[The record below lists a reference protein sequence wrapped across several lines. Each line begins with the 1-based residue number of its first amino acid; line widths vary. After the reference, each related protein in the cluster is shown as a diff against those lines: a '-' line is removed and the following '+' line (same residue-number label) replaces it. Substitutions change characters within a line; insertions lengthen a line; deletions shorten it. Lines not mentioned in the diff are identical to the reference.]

1 MKKFLSSVLSSFF
14 GVILAVSV
22 LFFLFFVILFGLFS
36 GLGEKESIRIHDK
49 AVLRIDINGPLPD
62 RGSDEPR
69 LVFSGNDFDLREQ
82 TGLRHLLKSIEM
94 AADDER
100 IRGIYLHL
108 GMLAP
113 GAATLEELRSQ
124 LSAFKASGKFI
135 VAYGEMVGEA
145 NYYLGSVADV
155 LALHPAG
162 LFEFNG
168 LSSERV
174 FFKRALDRL
183 GIKVQVFYVG
193 KYKSAT
199 EPFRYDQMSDAI
211 REQTRALLRSR
222 KDHDL
227 SAIAASRNMP
237 VQRLD
242 SLQKALAVFS
252 PEEALKAGLADT
264 LVYQDELYKI
274 MKRKAGINTDS
285 SDERLQIVPLMKYYE
300 KMKSDGK
307 LIDLAPDTMIAVVYA
322 EGEIV
327 MGKGSDGQIGSD
339 TYIETLRKLREN
351 KHVGAVVLRV
361 NSPGGSALASDAIW
375 REIILLRK
383 EKPVV
388 VSMGNLAASGG
399 YYISAGADKIIA
411 QSNTITGSIGIFG
424 LWLNMGDLMTK
435 KLGITSDTV
444 KTAPY
449 ADAGNIFR
457 SMTPREEEV
466 IQSYVN
472 SGYRMFLEKVAQG
485 RNLSVEE
492 VNNIAQ
498 GRVWSGSDALEIGL
512 VDRIG
517 GLNDAI
523 AEAADLAGIRDYYT
537 EIYPREKKFL
547 DKLSDMFGTETAM
560 QSWLNSEE
568 MKPFRTLI
576 ENADM
581 LSRSGEHLFYRMP
594 YDLIIK

>member
-22 LFFLFFVILFGLFS
+22 LFFFFFVILFGLFS
-36 GLGEKESIRIHDK
+36 GLGEKENIRIHDK

-94 AADDER
+94 AANDER
-100 IRGIYLHL
+100 IRGIYLHM

-183 GIKVQVFYVG
+183 GVKVQVFYVG

-199 EPFRYDQMSDAI
+199 EPFRYDHMSDAS

-252 PEEALKAGLADT
+252 PEDALMAGLADT
-264 LVYQDELYKI
+264 LIYRDELYKI

-307 LIDLAPDTMIAVVYA
+307 LIDLGPDTMIAVVYA

-399 YYISAGADKIIA
+399 YYISAGADKIFA

-466 IQSYVN
+466 IQGYVN

-485 RNLSVEE
+485 RNLSVAE

-560 QSWLNSEE
+560 QRWLNSEE

>member
-199 EPFRYDQMSDAI
+199 EPFRYDQMSDAS

>member
-14 GVILAVSV
+14 GALLAVFV
-22 LFFLFFVILFGLFS
+22 LFFFFFVILFGLFS
-36 GLGEKESIRIHDK
+36 GLGEKEGIRIHDK

-69 LVFSGNDFDLREQ
+69 LVFSGDDFDLREQ

-94 AADDER
+94 AADDDR

-108 GMLAP
+108 GMAAP
-113 GAATLEELRSQ
+113 GGATLEELRSQ
-124 LSAFKASGKFI
+124 LSEFKAGGKFI

-145 NYYLGSVADV
+145 NYYLASVADV
-155 LALHPAG
+155 MALHPAG

-183 GIKVQVFYVG
+183 GVKVQVFYVG

-199 EPFRYDQMSDAI
+199 EPFRYDHMSEAS

-227 SAIAASRNMP
+227 SAIAASRDMP
-237 VQRLD
+237 VQQLD
-242 SLQKALAVFS
+242 SLQKTLAVFS
-252 PEEALKAGLADT
+252 PEDALNAGLADT
-264 LVYQDELYKI
+264 LVYVDELYKI
-274 MKRKAGINTDS
+274 MKRKAGIDPDS
-285 SDERLQIVPLMKYYE
+285 TDERLQIVPLMKYYE
-300 KMKSDGK
+300 KLKSDGK
-307 LIDLAPDTMIAVVYA
+307 FLDLGPDTMIAVVYA

-327 MGKGSDGQIGSD
+327 TGKGSEGQIGSD
-339 TYIETLRKLREN
+339 TYVETLRKLREN
-351 KHVGAVVLRV
+351 ERVGAVVLRV

-375 REIILLRK
+375 REIVLLRK

-399 YYISAGADKIIA
+399 YYISAGADRIFA

-424 LWLNMGDLMTK
+424 LWLNMGDLLTD

-457 SMTPREEEV
+457 SMSPREEEV
-466 IQSYVN
+466 IQGYVN
-472 SGYRMFLEKVAQG
+472 SGYQMFLEKVAQG
-485 RNLSVEE
+485 RGLPVEE
-492 VNNIAQ
+492 VHKIAQ

-523 AEAADLAGIRDYYT
+523 AEAAGLAGIRDYYT
-537 EIYPREKKFL
+537 EIYPRQKKFL
-547 DKLSDMFGTETAM
+547 DKLSDMFGTETGM
-560 QSWLNSEE
+560 ESWLRSEE

-576 ENADM
+576 DNAGM

-594 YDLIIK
+594 YDLIIR

>member
-1 MKKFLSSVLSSFF
+1 MKKFISSVFSSFI
-14 GVILAVSV
+14 GVLLAAFV
-22 LFFLFFVILFGLFS
+22 LFFFFFVLIFGLFS

-82 TGLRHLLKSIEM
+82 TGLRHLIKSIEM
-94 AADDER
+94 AGDDER

-108 GMLAP
+108 GMVAP

-124 LSAFKASGKFI
+124 LSAFKAKGKFI
-135 VAYGEMVGEA
+135 VAYAEMLGEA
-145 NYYLGSVADV
+145 NYYLGSVADL

-183 GIKVQVFYVG
+183 GVKVQVFYVG

-199 EPFRYDQMSDAI
+199 EPFRYEHMSDAS

-222 KDHDL
+222 KDHEL
-227 SAIAASRNMP
+227 SAIAASRGMP
-237 VQRLD
+237 VEQLD
-242 SLQKALAVFS
+242 SLQRELAVFS
-252 PEEALKAGLADT
+252 PGDALQAGLADT
-264 LVYQDELYKI
+264 LVYVDELYKI
-274 MKRKAGINTDS
+274 MKRRAGIDPDS

-300 KMKSDGK
+300 KLKSDGK
-307 LIDLAPDTMIAVVYA
+307 FLDLGPDTMIAVVYA

-327 MGKGSDGQIGSD
+327 TGKGEDGKIGSD

-351 KHVGAVVLRV
+351 DRVGAVVLRV

-375 REIILLRK
+375 REIVLLRR

-399 YYISAGADKIIA
+399 YYISAGADKIFA

-424 LWLNMGDLMTK
+424 LWLNMGELLTE

-449 ADAGNIFR
+449 ADAGNVFR
-457 SMTPREEEV
+457 SMNPREEEV
-466 IQSYVN
+466 IQGYVN

-485 RNLSVEE
+485 RSMPVEE
-492 VNNIAQ
+492 VHQIAQ

-512 VDRIG
+512 VDQIG

-537 EIYPREKKFL
+537 EIYPRQKKFL
-547 DKLSDMFGTETAM
+547 DKLSDIFGSEAGVE
-560 QSWLNSEE
+560 SWLNSEE

-576 ENADM
+576 DNAGM
-581 LSRSGEHLFYRMP
+581 LSGSGEHLFYRMP
-594 YDLIIK
+594 YDLIIR

>member
-14 GVILAVSV
+14 GALLAVFV
-22 LFFLFFVILFGLFS
+22 LSFFFFVILFGLFS

-69 LVFSGNDFDLREQ
+69 LVFSGDDFDLREQ

-100 IRGIYLHL
+100 IRGIYLNL
-108 GMLAP
+108 GMVAP

-124 LSAFKASGKFI
+124 LSAFKESGKFI
-135 VAYGEMVGEA
+135 IAYGEVVGEA

-168 LSSERV
+168 LSSERI

-183 GIKVQVFYVG
+183 GVKVQVFYVG

-199 EPFRYDQMSDAI
+199 EPFRYDHMSDAS

-222 KDHDL
+222 KDHEL
-227 SAIAASRNMP
+227 SAIAASRGMS
-237 VQRLD
+237 VQYLD
-242 SLQKALAVFS
+242 SLQRELAVFS
-252 PEEALKAGLADT
+252 PGDALQAGLADT
-264 LVYQDELYKI
+264 LIYVDELYKI
-274 MKRKAGINTDS
+274 MKRKAGIDPDS

-300 KMKSDGK
+300 KLKGDGK
-307 LIDLAPDTMIAVVYA
+307 FLDLGPDTMIAVVYA

-327 MGKGSDGQIGSD
+327 TGKGEDGKIASD
-339 TYIETLRKLREN
+339 TYVETLRKLREN
-351 KHVGAVVLRV
+351 DKVGAVVLRV

-375 REIILLRK
+375 REIVLLRR

-399 YYISAGADKIIA
+399 YYISAGADKIFA

-424 LWLNMGDLMTK
+424 LWLNMGDLLTE

-449 ADAGNIFR
+449 ADAGNVFR
-457 SMTPREEEV
+457 SMSPREEEV
-466 IQSYVN
+466 IQGYVN
-472 SGYRMFLEKVAQG
+472 SGYQMFLEKVAQG
-485 RNLSVEE
+485 RGMPVEE
-492 VNNIAQ
+492 VHKIAQ
-498 GRVWSGSDALEIGL
+498 GRVWSGSDALSIGL
-512 VDRIG
+512 VDQIG

-537 EIYPREKKFL
+537 EIYPREKKFF
-547 DKLSDMFGTETAM
+547 DKLSDMFGTEAGVE
-560 QSWLNSEE
+560 SWLNSEE

-576 ENADM
+576 DHAGM
-581 LSRSGEHLFYRMP
+581 LSQSGEHLFYRMP
-594 YDLIIK
+594 YDLIIR